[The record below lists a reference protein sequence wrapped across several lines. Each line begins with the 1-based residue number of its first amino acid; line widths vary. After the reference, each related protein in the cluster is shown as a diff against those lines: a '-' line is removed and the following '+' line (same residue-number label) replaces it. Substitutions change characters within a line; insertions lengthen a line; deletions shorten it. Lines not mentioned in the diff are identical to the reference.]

1 MKWDYADMEEFAAT
15 GPGLFIT
22 NEGNFQYGNAT
33 LSYYDPATKKVENE
47 VFYRANA
54 MKLGD
59 VAQSMTIHNDLGW
72 IVVNN
77 SHVVF
82 AIDLRTFKEVG
93 RITNLTSP
101 RYIHFVSDE
110 KAYVTQLWDNRI
122 FIVNPRRYEITGYIE
137 CPGMTPG
144 SGSTEQMVQYGQYV
158 YVNCW
163 SYQNRLLKIDTRTD
177 RVVDE
182 LVVGVQP
189 TSLVL
194 DANDKLWTIT
204 DGGYEGSPY
213 GYDVPALYRIDAA
226 SFRLEKQFRF
236 REGDAPS
243 EVQLNGTRDTL
254 YWINKDVWRMP
265 VAAEQLPALRMQH
278 RYEITAVIDD
288 DIRFDIECF
297 VNKSIIFLR
306 RTPVPG
312 EYIQPVLYECR
323 GNIILRGQWIAA
335 RNGDFGTGIFEDQ
348 CHIGRLCFQMKSN
361 DHFLTSERFGNR
373 KLLIDRCQYRH
384 EVGNPVDFI
393 MAGRSQ
399 LDIADH
405 RFHYNTSKILR

>member
-1 MKWDYADMEEFAAT
+1 MIRVLFFIRMTMSRTIQRICLFLFCLPVFGSCMKWDYGEMENFSASAS
-15 GPGLFIT
+15 GLFIT

-144 SGSTEQMVQYGQYV
+144 SGSTEQM
-158 YVNCW
+158 
-163 SYQNRLLKIDTRTD
+163 
-177 RVVDE
+177 
-182 LVVGVQP
+182 
-189 TSLVL
+189 
-194 DANDKLWTIT
+194 
-204 DGGYEGSPY
+204 
-213 GYDVPALYRIDAA
+213 
-226 SFRLEKQFRF
+226 
-236 REGDAPS
+236 
-243 EVQLNGTRDTL
+243 
-254 YWINKDVWRMP
+254 
-265 VAAEQLPALRMQH
+265 
-278 RYEITAVIDD
+278 
-288 DIRFDIECF
+288 
-297 VNKSIIFLR
+297 
-306 RTPVPG
+306 
-312 EYIQPVLYECR
+312 
-323 GNIILRGQWIAA
+323 
-335 RNGDFGTGIFEDQ
+335 
-348 CHIGRLCFQMKSN
+348 
-361 DHFLTSERFGNR
+361 
-373 KLLIDRCQYRH
+373 
-384 EVGNPVDFI
+384 
-393 MAGRSQ
+393 
-399 LDIADH
+399 
-405 RFHYNTSKILR
+405 